1 MGYVVGAKKKKNC
14 LVHFSV
20 DIIILWVICLDKRQF
35 VGISFFSFF
44 FFFSGT
50 SDKYGNLVLDSFEE
64 DEHRIVAQISFDLQL
79 SGTTC

>member
-1 MGYVVGAKKKKNC
+1 MQNIYNLY

-35 VGISFFSFF
+35 VGISFFSSFF
-44 FFFSGT
+44 SFFSGT
-50 SDKYGNLVLDSFEE
+50 LDKYGNLVLDSFEE
-64 DEHRIVAQISFDLQL
+64 DDHRIVAQISFHLQL